1 MAAVQGLYVEIDF
14 KFKNESLMQGI
25 NNAKKA
31 LKNGDMPRLR
41 LSVSVIKNVCVKV
54 LERIDQEFPLDKSE

>member
-31 LKNGDMPRLR
+31 LKSLGADFQN
-41 LSVSVIKNVCVKV
+41 VQKN
-54 LERIDQEFPLDKSE
+54 IQKSGYRAGESF

>member
-1 MAAVQGLYVEIDF
+1 MKQEIHIPIKNRLDGIEWAVGY
-14 KFKNESLMQGI
+14 
-25 NNAKKA
+25 AKKA